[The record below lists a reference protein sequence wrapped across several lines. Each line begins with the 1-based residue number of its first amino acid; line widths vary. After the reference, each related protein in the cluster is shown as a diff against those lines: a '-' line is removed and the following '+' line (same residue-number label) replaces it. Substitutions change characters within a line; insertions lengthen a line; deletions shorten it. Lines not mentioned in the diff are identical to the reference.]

1 MYWPQFIP
9 TGRRKGGER
18 EVGRLY
24 RQPEKSPNLIH
35 MLHIPIQKGRGEVKA
50 EIHGVLLLIIWEG
63 GAVPRIVNFRKCIE
77 GGEGGEMYRQ
87 VDCSFGVT
95 TQNMLQNWGNIE
107 NDNYGDHGSDAHDAQ
122 DGDAHDEEV
131 GRLFS

>member
-35 MLHIPIQKGRGEVKA
+35 MLHIPIQKGRGEVKT
-50 EIHGVLLLIIWEG
+50 EIHGVLLLMIWVG
-63 GAVPRIVNFRKCIE
+63 GAVPQIE
-77 GGEGGEMYRQ
+77 G
-87 VDCSFGVT
+87 
-95 TQNMLQNWGNIE
+95 
-107 NDNYGDHGSDAHDAQ
+107 DNYDDPGSDAQ